1 MQELYID
8 RQPCDLDD
16 GTLITLDIKSN
27 IFTMV
32 DKIESN
38 RTYSVELPRTDTN
51 MRILGN
57 ADVLGANTSSPY
69 VTHTCTYISDGVC
82 IINEGTAFVLGITD
96 RIRISVVWGIKDTLQ
111 SILQGDIKLTDLQAN
126 NAILPYNYINN
137 RSEYSSESEMMSAG
151 YLYAPHQNFKLPEDL
166 HHETASDVLS
176 FAISTYLHPIV
187 PVVRVPWLLGL
198 VRNQYGIGFHFG
210 VADTAI
216 VSRLLVFVSGT
227 NVTEKSVSGT
237 HLTAGSTSQNI
248 IYSTNGLIVKV
259 TASSLE
265 FTNEDGTA
273 INVGDSVNR
282 FKAVSPTTAY
292 VSVSGYTLS
301 GTIQLTPNNI
311 DVLMTL
317 LRTPIYAHNI
327 TQGDYKAI
335 CKPTLVVDGVPIY
348 KISDLLPFQMTTKTA
363 VFTYTGAV
371 EVNMDSADVLRLWHT
386 GLTMYSGVWNPANFT
401 MSWQTGGTF
410 DISYDIPDRMTV
422 GLNYDIMAN
431 LPDVKVID
439 LIKHLC
445 VVTGCFVR
453 SLKTDTSTLEF
464 VPIDNVFTNPAID
477 WSDRLLSDRTTTAD
491 DVEFTFG
498 EYAQANKYKFK
509 ENDDLQ
515 FDHDGMMPITNTQLQ
530 DETDVFKSAFST
542 ADDYKSRFSIRA
554 WCPYVELPSDW
565 YEVYT
570 GEKTAPS
577 TDADKLC
584 QGTPKATIASS
595 MIGYN
600 SGSGVYYSI
609 VSQPSSSDMQSILNN
624 KYANMYA
631 SLNNCKVIKERM
643 MLSDLDIR
651 DFAEDTPVYLSK
663 YGANFAVLEIKRTSG
678 YIADVK
684 LLMLTKA

>member
-8 RQPCDLDD
+8 RQPCDLDN

-38 RTYSVELPRTDTN
+38 RTYSVELPRTDNN
-51 MRILGN
+51 MRIMGN
-57 ADVLGANTSSPY
+57 ADVLGANTSVPY

-82 IINEGTAFVLGITD
+82 LIDEGTAFVMGIAD
-96 RIRISVVWGIKDTLQ
+96 RIRLSIIWGVKDTLQ

-137 RSEYSSESEMMSAG
+137 RSEYSSESALMSAG

-166 HHETASDVLS
+166 HHETASDVLN
-176 FAISTYLHPIV
+176 FAISTYRHPIV

-198 VRNQYGIGFHFG
+198 VNSQYGIGFRFG
-210 VADTAI
+210 VAETDI
-216 VSRLLVFVSGT
+216 VSKMLVFVSGT
-227 NVTEKSVSGT
+227 KVTEKSLSGT

-248 IYSTNGLIVKV
+248 IYSTNGLDIKI
-259 TASSLE
+259 TTSSLE
-265 FTNEDGTA
+265 FTKEDGTA
-273 INVGDSVNR
+273 LVVGNTVNR
-282 FKAVSPTTAY
+282 IKAVSATTSY

-335 CKPTLVVDGVPIY
+335 CKPTLTVDGVPIY
-348 KISDLLPFQMTTKTA
+348 KASDLLPHQMQTKTA
-363 VFTYTGAV
+363 VLTYTGAV
-371 EVNMDSADVLRLWHT
+371 EVNMDSADVMRLWHT

-410 DISYDIPDRMTV
+410 DVSYDIPDRMTV
-422 GLNYDIMAN
+422 GLDYDIMAN

-453 SLKTDTSTLEF
+453 SLKTDTATLEF
-464 VPIDNVFTNPAID
+464 VPIDNVFTNPAVD
-477 WSDRLLSDRTTTAD
+477 WSDRLLSDRTATAD

-498 EYAQANKYKFK
+498 DYAQVNRYQYK

-530 DETDVFKSAFST
+530 DDTDVFKSAFST
-542 ADDYKSRFSIRA
+542 ADDTKSRFAIRA

-565 YEVYT
+565 YDVYT
-570 GEKTAPS
+570 GEKTAPT

-595 MIGYN
+595 LVGYS
-600 SGSGVYYSI
+600 SGSGVYFST
-609 VSQPSSSDMQSILNN
+609 VAQPSSADMQAILNT

-631 SLNNCKVIKERM
+631 SLNNCKVVKERM
-643 MLSDLDIR
+643 MLSDLDIK

-663 YGANFAVLEIKRTSG
+663 YGANFAVLGIKRTSG
-678 YIADVK
+678 YIAEVK